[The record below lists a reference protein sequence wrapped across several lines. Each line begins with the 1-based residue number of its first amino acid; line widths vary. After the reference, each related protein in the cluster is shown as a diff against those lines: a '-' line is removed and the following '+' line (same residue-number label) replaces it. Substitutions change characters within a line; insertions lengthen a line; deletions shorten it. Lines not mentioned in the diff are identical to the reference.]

1 MKQNANHE
9 SLIVFLH
16 IPKTAGTSLSHLL
29 RQKFK
34 ADSITQIYKPSD
46 CVRPLADHAA
56 AIDDSIKCLS
66 GHIDYGIH
74 AYLSRDCAYLS
85 MVRDPV
91 SRVLS
96 HYNFTKSKDAETHPL
111 REAVEFAQNHSVV
124 EYLERFPAISFEQIR
139 VLSGVKSFDRIALD
153 VAKDNVSSGKII
165 VGLTE
170 DFFQSTEM
178 LFNEIGLGYPRF
190 SLKRKNTTASSNK
203 NNQHTFP
210 DKSTLDAIEEI
221 CALDIEL
228 YQHIHRHEELR
239 KQSYRNTP
247 QTPYGQI
254 RHAIFRAY
262 CRYLS

>member
-1 MKQNANHE
+1 MKQNANQE

-56 AIDDSIKCLS
+56 GINDSIKCIS

-74 AYLSRDCAYLS
+74 EYLSRSCAYLS

-91 SRVLS
+91 SRILS
-96 HYNFTKSKDAETHPL
+96 HYNFTKSKDAKTHPL
-111 REAVEFAQNHSVV
+111 GEAIEFAQNHTVV

-139 VLSGVKSFDRIALD
+139 VLSGVKSFDRDALNL
-153 VAKDNVSSGKII
+153 AKENVSSEKIV

-170 DFFQSTEM
+170 DYFHSSEM
-178 LFNEIGLGYPRF
+178 LFHDFGLGYPRF
-190 SLKRKNTTASSNK
+190 PLKRKNTTASSHK
-203 NNQHTFP
+203 NNQDTLP
-210 DKSTLDAIEEI
+210 DKSTLAAIEEI

-228 YQHIHRHEELR
+228 YQHIQNHEELR
-239 KQSYRNTP
+239 KQNYTNTP
-247 QTPYGQI
+247 RTPYEQI
-254 RHAIFRAY
+254 RHTFFRAY
-262 CRYLS
+262 RRFLD

>member
-1 MKQNANHE
+1 MKQNANQE

-46 CVRPLADHAA
+46 CARPLADHAA
-56 AIDDSIKCLS
+56 GIDDSIKCLS

-74 AYLSRDCAYLS
+74 EHLSRGCAYLS
-85 MVRDPV
+85 MVRNPI

-96 HYNFTKSKDAETHPL
+96 HYNFTKSKDPDAHPL
-111 REAVEFAQNHSVV
+111 GEAVEYAQNHTVV

-139 VLSGVKSFDRIALD
+139 VLSGIKSFDHDALN
-153 VAKDNVSSGKII
+153 VAKDNVSSGKIL

-170 DFFQSTEM
+170 DYFHSSEM
-178 LFNEIGLGYPRF
+178 LFHDIGLGYPRF
-190 SLKRKNTTASSNK
+190 PLKRKNTTASSHK
-203 NNQHTFP
+203 SKRDTFP
-210 DKSTLDAIEEI
+210 DKATLAAIEEI

-228 YQHIHRHEELR
+228 YQHVQSHEELR
-239 KQSYRNTP
+239 KQSYSNIPRTR
-247 QTPYGQI
+247 YGQI
-254 RHAIFRAY
+254 RHAVFRAY
-262 CRYLS
+262 CRFLD